1 MPVSINMQ
9 PVNDVCWCRS
19 NGPGA
24 EGVAVDT
31 DAPSPPRLS
40 APARHVGLLVEF
52 ANSVDTDE
60 GTDDLITPDDLAGWL
75 LEHDLLSVPADA
87 TSEDL
92 DLALALRAGLKEA
105 FADNHQRAGGDSR
118 RDGALQAAAAEL
130 PLTLGGTTTH
140 PQLRPVQQGVRGGL
154 GLLLVAVQAAVA
166 DGTWKR
172 LKICADD
179 ECGWAF
185 FDASKNQSRNWCEW
199 GCGNRAKTRNY
210 RARRRAAA
218 PDHRSAGTATDR
230 PYVSGG

>member
-1 MPVSINMQ
+1 M
-9 PVNDVCWCRS
+9 
-19 NGPGA
+19 
-24 EGVAVDT
+24 DT
-31 DAPSPPRLS
+31 DAPSRPRLS

-60 GTDDLITPDDLAGWL
+60 GTEDLTTPEDVADWL
-75 LEHDLLSVPADA
+75 REHGLLSEPADA

-105 FADNHQRAGGDSR
+105 FTDNHQRAATDPP
-118 RDGALQAAAAEL
+118 RDGALQVAAAEL
-130 PLTLGGTTTH
+130 PLTLGGSTTH
-140 PQLRPVQQGVRGGL
+140 PRLRPVHQGVRGGL
-154 GLLLVAVQAAVA
+154 SLVLVAVQAAVA

-199 GCGNRAKTRNY
+199 GCGNRAKTRSY
-210 RARRRAAA
+210 RARRRA
-218 PDHRSAGTATDR
+218 SA
-230 PYVSGG
+230 SGHETRTRRADGGGRASTR

>member
-1 MPVSINMQ
+1 M
-9 PVNDVCWCRS
+9 
-19 NGPGA
+19 
-24 EGVAVDT
+24 DT
-31 DAPSPPRLS
+31 DAPGRSRLS

-60 GTDDLITPDDLAGWL
+60 GTDDLIAPRDLADWL
-75 LEHDLLSVPADA
+75 LEHDLLSVPAEA

-105 FADNHQRAGGDSR
+105 FTDNHQRAASDDR
-118 RDGALQAAAAEL
+118 RDGALQVTAAEL

-140 PQLRPVQQGVRGGL
+140 PRLRPVHQGVRGGL
-154 GLLLVAVQAAVA
+154 SLLVIAVQSAVA

-199 GCGNRAKTRNY
+199 GCGNRAKTRSY
-210 RARRRAAA
+210 RARRRAIP
-218 PDHRSAGTATDR
+218 PDHETGTGQADGGRHASAR
-230 PYVSGG
+230 